1 MRYPTLSLPAAREY
15 LMGWLQGNAKEE
27 PEVTWVGDGELV
39 DEGAIASFARSLT
52 ALQRKSADLKGKKQQ
67 RYEHFE
73 AAGAEL
79 VYEFASTYDPDVLM
93 DCGFWCYLSVHHLRD
108 AIRWRH
114 PGTARSLP
122 ALSNFAADQ
131 TKLREALLVRMYLRG
146 SLGVRVEDGDFTLSA
161 VEGQD
166 LWRSHIIRV
175 RIGDA
180 PHMTHAVLEL
190 VETYEPTV
198 ETIREWAK
206 RLTEIRSNVLFE
218 LLSPDE
224 ARSLA
229 EQQLMAVDPSLSAA

>member
-1 MRYPTLSLPAAREY
+1 MRYPTVALPASREY
-15 LMGWLQGNAKEE
+15 LAKWLQGTSAEE
-27 PEVTWVGDGELV
+27 PDVVWVGSGELV
-39 DEGAIASFARSLT
+39 DEGAITAFARSLT
-52 ALQRKSADLKGKKQQ
+52 ALQKKSADLKAKKQQ

-73 AAGAEL
+73 SSGAEL
-79 VYEFASTYDPDVLM
+79 VFEFASAYEPDVLM
-93 DCGFWCYLSVHHLRD
+93 DCGFWCYLSVHHLKD

-114 PGTARSLP
+114 PGTAKSLP
-122 ALSNFAADQ
+122 ALSNFGADQ

-190 VETYEPTV
+190 VEAYEPSV

-218 LLSPDE
+218 LLSPDQ
-224 ARSLA
+224 AKTLA
-229 EQQLMAVDPSLSAA
+229 EQQLIAVDPSISAA